1 MTVEKLL
8 EILSTKGNGQFIKVH
23 WISNLN
29 GKQSASSKKNGDVIK
44 KDVVTTVRK
53 GLDSKNIKAV
63 QKRLLEKGQY
73 NIDPKTGKIE
83 FFLNKLSW
91 GDWRKGYEG
100 LLIDYNGKTYVR
112 FYTTPNKPTSRY
124 LLNGKEIDKEKLKEL
139 GVMQNSYWTKQEKE
153 ETIFMDLKIENIQE
167 IY

>member
-63 QKRLLEKGQY
+63 QKRLFEKGQY

-83 FFLNKLSW
+83 FFLNKFSW
-91 GDWRKGYEG
+91 GDWRKG
-100 LLIDYNGKTYVR
+100 
-112 FYTTPNKPTSRY
+112 
-124 LLNGKEIDKEKLKEL
+124 
-139 GVMQNSYWTKQEKE
+139 
-153 ETIFMDLKIENIQE
+153 
-167 IY
+167 